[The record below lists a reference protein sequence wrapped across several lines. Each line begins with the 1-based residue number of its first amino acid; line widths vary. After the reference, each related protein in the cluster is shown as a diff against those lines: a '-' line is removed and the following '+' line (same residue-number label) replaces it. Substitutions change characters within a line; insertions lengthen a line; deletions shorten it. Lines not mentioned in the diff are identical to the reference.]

1 MGRFKSGD
9 LVQLKS
15 GGPIMTVQQ
24 YNPIDENILVAKW
37 FDSNQSQK
45 TGVFDGNS
53 LNAIEE
59 NQINTPETKE

>member
-1 MGRFKSGD
+1 MSKFKSGD

-24 YNPIDENILVAKW
+24 YFPSDKNVLVAKW
-37 FDSNQSQK
+37 FDSNNIQK
-45 TGVFDGNS
+45 TGGFDENS
-53 LNAIEE
+53 LTAIEQ